1 MFKSDTGVPRKNA
14 TLKLINSLFLRIMC
28 LAEFRRIFPLEYRL
42 NLPRN
47 AVEFQLEFRSAVFRH
62 FDGIPDGFR
71 VPRFRRQ

>member
-1 MFKSDTGVPRKNA
+1 
-14 TLKLINSLFLRIMC
+14 MC